1 MRAKPPVPT
10 IDEIRIELEAH
21 GITHVGVAPATPM
34 LRARKALAERKALGF
49 ADNMSFTWRNPER
62 STTPTVSVAGAQS
75 IIVAALPY
83 LAEDVAPAT
92 GRRAHIARYARADH
106 YSILR
111 TALRSV
117 ARNLKMAGERAVAFA
132 DDNALVD
139 REAAYRA
146 GIGWFGKNA
155 NLLLPGAGSYF
166 VLGSIITTAM
176 YEPSQPVDDGCGSCT
191 RCLDG
196 CPTGAIVAPGV
207 IDARRCLA
215 WLLQKSGTFPTEMRA
230 ALGDRIYGCDDC
242 QEVCPPTVRLGRR
255 NMSSAAPGL
264 GEWVDPLAMLTM
276 SDDELLET
284 YGLWY
289 FAERD
294 PRWLRRN
301 AIIVLGNTTDPNDS
315 ETLDVLQ
322 SVTDGQDVV
331 LAEHAQWAVDEIA
344 RRALQ
349 VPQ

>member
-1 MRAKPPVPT
+1 MGAKPPVPT

-166 VLGSIITTAM
+166 VLGSIITTAI

-242 QEVCPPTVRLGRR
+242 QE
-255 NMSSAAPGL
+255 
-264 GEWVDPLAMLTM
+264 
-276 SDDELLET
+276 
-284 YGLWY
+284 
-289 FAERD
+289 
-294 PRWLRRN
+294 
-301 AIIVLGNTTDPNDS
+301 
-315 ETLDVLQ
+315 
-322 SVTDGQDVV
+322 
-331 LAEHAQWAVDEIA
+331 
-344 RRALQ
+344 
-349 VPQ
+349 

>member
-1 MRAKPPVPT
+1 MRAKPPIPT
-10 IDEIRIELEAH
+10 IDEIRIELKAH

-34 LRARKALAERKALGF
+34 LRARKALAERKASGF

-62 STTPTVSVAGAQS
+62 STTPTASVAGAQS
-75 IIVAALPY
+75 ILVAALPY
-83 LAEDVAPAT
+83 LADDVTPAT

-132 DDNALVD
+132 DDNAPVD

-166 VLGSIITTAM
+166 VLGSIITTAI

-276 SDDELLET
+276 SDDELLDT

-301 AIIVLGNTTDPNDS
+301 AIIVLGNTADPNDS

-322 SVTDGQDVV
+322 SVIGGQDVV

>member
-10 IDEIRIELEAH
+10 IDEIRVELEAH

-34 LRARKALAERKALGF
+34 LRARKALAERKASGF

-62 STTPTVSVAGAQS
+62 STTPTASVAGAQS
-75 IIVAALPY
+75 ILVAALPY
-83 LAEDVAPAT
+83 LADDVTPAT

-117 ARNLKMAGERAVAFA
+117 AQNIKMAGERSVAVA

-276 SDDELLET
+276 SDDELLDT

-289 FAERD
+289 IAERD

-301 AIIVLGNTTDPNDS
+301 AIIVLGNTTDPNDY

-322 SVTDGQDVV
+322 SVIDGKDFV

>member
-1 MRAKPPVPT
+1 MGAKPPVPT

-264 GEWVDPLAMLTM
+264 GEWVDPLDMLTM
-276 SDDELLET
+276 SDDELLDT

-322 SVTDGQDVV
+322 SVIDGQDVV

>member
-10 IDEIRIELEAH
+10 IDEIRVELEAH

-34 LRARKALAERKALGF
+34 LRARKALAERKASGF

-62 STTPTVSVAGAQS
+62 STTPTASVAGAQS

-83 LAEDVAPAT
+83 LADDVTPAT

-117 ARNLKMAGERAVAFA
+117 AQNIKMAGERSVAVA

-242 QEVCPPTVRLGRR
+242 QEVCPPTVRLSRR

-276 SDDELLET
+276 SDDELLDT

-289 FAERD
+289 IAERD

-301 AIIVLGNTTDPNDS
+301 AIIVLGNTTDPNDY

-322 SVTDGQDVV
+322 SVIDGKDFV

>member
-1 MRAKPPVPT
+1 MRAKPPIPT
-10 IDEIRIELEAH
+10 IDEIRIELKAH

-34 LRARKALAERKALGF
+34 LRARKALAERKASGF

-62 STTPTVSVAGAQS
+62 STTPTASVAGAQS
-75 IIVAALPY
+75 ILVAALPY
-83 LAEDVAPAT
+83 LADDVTPAT

-166 VLGSIITTAM
+166 VLGSIITTAI

-276 SDDELLET
+276 SDDELLDT

-301 AIIVLGNTTDPNDS
+301 AMIVLGNTADPNDS

-322 SVTDGQDVV
+322 SVIDGQDVV

-349 VPQ
+349 VP

>member
-1 MRAKPPVPT
+1 MRAKPPIPT
-10 IDEIRIELEAH
+10 IDEIRIQLEAH

-34 LRARKALAERKALGF
+34 LRARKALAERKASGF

-83 LAEDVAPAT
+83 LAEDVTPAT

-117 ARNLKMAGERAVAFA
+117 ARNLKVAGERAVAFA

-264 GEWVDPLAMLTM
+264 GE
-276 SDDELLET
+276 
-284 YGLWY
+284 
-289 FAERD
+289 
-294 PRWLRRN
+294 
-301 AIIVLGNTTDPNDS
+301 
-315 ETLDVLQ
+315 
-322 SVTDGQDVV
+322 
-331 LAEHAQWAVDEIA
+331 
-344 RRALQ
+344 
-349 VPQ
+349 

>member
-1 MRAKPPVPT
+1 MRAKPPIPT
-10 IDEIRIELEAH
+10 IDEIRIELKAH

-34 LRARKALAERKALGF
+34 LRARKALAERKASGF

-62 STTPTVSVAGAQS
+62 STTPTASVAGAQS
-75 IIVAALPY
+75 ILVAALPY
-83 LAEDVAPAT
+83 LADDVTPAT

-117 ARNLKMAGERAVAFA
+117 ARNLRMAGERAVAFA

-166 VLGSIITTAM
+166 VLGSIITTAI

-276 SDDELLET
+276 SDDELLDT

-301 AIIVLGNTTDPNDS
+301 AIIVLGNTADANDS

-322 SVTDGQDVV
+322 SVIDGQDVV

>member
-10 IDEIRIELEAH
+10 IDEIRVELEAH

-34 LRARKALAERKALGF
+34 LRAREALAERKASGF

-62 STTPTVSVAGAQS
+62 STTPTASVAGAQS
-75 IIVAALPY
+75 IIVAALSY
-83 LAEDVAPAT
+83 LADDVTPPT

-191 RCLDG
+191 RCFDG

-255 NMSSAAPGL
+255 TMSTAAPGL

-276 SDDELLET
+276 SDDELLDT

-289 FAERD
+289 IAERD

-301 AIIVLGNTTDPNDS
+301 AIIVLGNTTDPDDS
-315 ETLDVLQ
+315 EALDALQ
-322 SVTDGQDVV
+322 RVIDGKDVV

>member
-21 GITHVGVAPATPM
+21 GITHVGVAPAAPM
-34 LRARKALAERKALGF
+34 LRARKALAERKASGF

-62 STTPTVSVAGAQS
+62 STTPTASVAGAQS

-83 LAEDVAPAT
+83 LAEDITPAT

-139 REAAYRA
+139 REAAYLA

-264 GEWVDPLAMLTM
+264 GEWVDPLDMLTM
-276 SDDELLET
+276 SDDELLDT

-315 ETLDVLQ
+315 ETLEVLQ
-322 SVTDGQDVV
+322 SVTDGQDVI